1 MMFLL
6 ETFRLGLTNLRLHLL
21 RSVLTALGIILGV
34 AAVITMVSIGE
45 GSKQQALLQIEALGA
60 KNIILRSQKPPS
72 DTAQKSGQASNS
84 WISRFGLTRED
95 LRVIESNFPDAESI
109 VPLKAVGGK
118 IMRDSLTKNSQAYG
132 TTPDLIRVA
141 NLRVGRGRYLN
152 QRDLDDQA
160 TVCVIGSELARQ
172 MFPLD
177 DPLGQTLRIDS
188 GIFQVVGVL
197 EPVGLA
203 GGAGAALVGRDL
215 NLDVHLPIT
224 TARAVFNDLQV
235 RFESG
240 ASQASMVEISEIYVA
255 SPSRDRV
262 LNDAARLQRLVDSR
276 HEGKADVSMN
286 VPYELLES
294 AKKSALTGKVVSGA
308 VAGISLLVGGIG
320 IMNIMLATVTERT
333 REIGIRRAVG
343 ATRRHIR
350 WQFIVETSV
359 LSMTGGMIGV
369 AMGPLISM
377 FLTWAVPLLPDLPLI
392 GEMFPKSATLPTA
405 VTLWSIVVAFGVATL
420 IGLIFGIYPASK
432 AAAQDPIVALRH
444 D

>member
-1 MMFLL
+1 MMFLI
-6 ETFRLGLTNLRLHLL
+6 ETFRLGMTNLRLHLL

-60 KNIILRSQKPPS
+60 KNIILRSQKPPTDS
-72 DTAQKSGQASNS
+72 SPKGQNNNS

-95 LRVIESNFPDAESI
+95 LRVIQANFPDAEAI

-118 IMRDSLTKNSQAYG
+118 VMKDSLAKSSQAYG
-132 TTPDLIRVA
+132 TTPELVRVA
-141 NLRVGRGRYLN
+141 NLRVKAGGRYIN

-160 TVCVIGSELARQ
+160 MVCVIGHEISRQ
-172 MFPLD
+172 FFPLD
-177 DPLGQTLRIDS
+177 DPIGKTLRIDS
-188 GIFQVVGVL
+188 NTFEVIGVL

-224 TARAVFNDLQV
+224 TAKAVFNDLQV

-240 ASQASMVEISEIYVA
+240 ASQASMVEVSEIYVA
-255 SPSRDRV
+255 VTSRERV
-262 LNDAARLQRLVDSR
+262 LNDAARLSRLITSR
-276 HEGKADVSMN
+276 HENQADVSMN

-308 VAGISLLVGGIG
+308 VASISLLVGGIG

-359 LSMTGGMIGV
+359 LSMTGGLIGV
-369 AMGPLISM
+369 AMGPAISL
-377 FLTWAVPLLPDLPLI
+377 FLTWAVPRLPELPLV
-392 GEMFPKSATLPTA
+392 GDMFPKSATLPTA
-405 VTLWSIVVAFGVATL
+405 VTLWSIMVAFGVATL
-420 IGLIFGIYPASK
+420 IGLVFGIYPASK
-432 AAAQDPIVALRH
+432 AAKQDPIVALRH

>member
-1 MMFLL
+1 MMFLI

-60 KNIILRSQKPPS
+60 KNIILRSQKPPTE
-72 DTAQKSGQASNS
+72 TAQKSGQSNNS
-84 WISRFGLTRED
+84 WISRFGITRED
-95 LRVIESNFPDAESI
+95 LKVITANFPDAEAI
-109 VPLKAVGGK
+109 VPLKAVGSK
-118 IMRDSLTKNSQAYG
+118 VLRENLAKSSQAFG

-141 NLRVGRGRYLN
+141 NLRVARGRYLT

-160 TVCVIGSELARQ
+160 AVCVVGHEIARQ

-177 DPLGQTLRIDS
+177 DPLGQTLRVDQGTFEVI
-188 GIFQVVGVL
+188 GVL

-215 NLDVHLPIT
+215 NLDVHMPIT
-224 TARAVFNDLQV
+224 TAKAIFNDLQV

-240 ASQASMVEISEIYVA
+240 SSQASQVEISEIYLA
-255 SPSRDRV
+255 SPNRDRV
-262 LNDAARLQRLVDSR
+262 LNDAARLSRLIEAR
-276 HEGKADVSMN
+276 HESKADVSMN

-359 LSMTGGMIGV
+359 LSMTGGLIGV
-369 AMGPLISM
+369 AMGPLISL
-377 FLTWAVPLLPDLPLI
+377 FLEWAVPRLPQLPLV
-392 GEMFPKSATLPTA
+392 GEMFPQNATLPTA

-420 IGLIFGIYPASK
+420 IGLVFGIYPASK
-432 AAAQDPIVALRH
+432 AAKQDPIVALRH